1 MQVSRTGYY
10 AWRGRKPSQRQLQ
23 NETLSD
29 KIKVIFQE
37 SKETYGSPR
46 IYEEL
51 KESGVVCSEK
61 RVARLMQAQKI
72 SAVER
77 KRFVVT
83 TDSDHELPVAE
94 NLLARTFEAETPD
107 TRWTADITYLW
118 TGQGW
123 LYLAVILDLFS
134 RRIVG
139 WSMSETIDR
148 HLVISALD
156 AAISGRNPGE
166 ELLCHS
172 DRGSQYASDDYQKR
186 LKENGIVCSMSR
198 RGNCWDNAPTESFF
212 AGLKKEMAHRTYFAT
227 REQARS
233 AVFFWI
239 EVWYNRKRR
248 HSSLGYLSPE
258 AFEKKYRAS
267 QSNVVALPEKIE
279 TSRDASGGMD
289 ASSP

>member
-258 AFEKKYRAS
+258 AFEANQIQHR
-267 QSNVVALPEKIE
+267 
-279 TSRDASGGMD
+279 T
-289 ASSP
+289 